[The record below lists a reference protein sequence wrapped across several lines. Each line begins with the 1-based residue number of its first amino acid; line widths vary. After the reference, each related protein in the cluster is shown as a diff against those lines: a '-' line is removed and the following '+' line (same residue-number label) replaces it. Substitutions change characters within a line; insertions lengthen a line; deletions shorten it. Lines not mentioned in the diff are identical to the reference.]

1 MNELFLLLVD
11 DNEGDILLT
20 KEGFSER
27 GIVEKIVV
35 ARNGEEA
42 VSVLQVALREGQLPN
57 LILLD
62 VNMPRMNGYEVLK
75 YIKDNRE
82 LKHIPVL
89 MLTTSSSSKEIG
101 KAYENFANGYITK
114 PQNIDDF
121 LMVVQKIEDFW
132 FKTASLP

>member
-1 MNELFLLLVD
+1 MKEPFLLLVD

-27 GIVEKIVV
+27 GIVEKIVI

-42 VSVLQVALREGQLPN
+42 VSFLQVALRESQLPN

-89 MLTTSSSSKEIG
+89 MLTTSSSSKEIRN
-101 KAYENFANGYITK
+101 AYENFANGFITK
-114 PQNIDDF
+114 PQNIHDF